1 MIADNIDNL
10 QCTINGSG
18 TSQQVN
24 LIFVLEK
31 KQKDKAETVEDKQN
45 VLAKMNYLMW
55 KILAYALHIRT
66 KQHCWE
72 CIILFGCK

>member
-1 MIADNIDNL
+1 MIVDNIDNL

-31 KQKDKAETVEDKQN
+31 KQRDKAETVEDKQN
-45 VLAKMNYLMW
+45 VLAKMNYLM
-55 KILAYALHIRT
+55 
-66 KQHCWE
+66 
-72 CIILFGCK
+72 